1 MSILSRLSRKSV
13 EQAKVAELPRD
24 CGHWE
29 LAPRWDAAADIGI
42 PNLVVSYACTTCRST
57 FLPEEVKAMRDS

>member
-1 MSILSRLSRKSV
+1 MSILSRLSRKAA
-13 EQAKVAELPRD
+13 EQAQVAELPRD

-29 LAPRWDAAADIGI
+29 LAPRWDAAPDIGV
-42 PNLVVSYACTTCRST
+42 PNLVVSYASTSCRSI

>member
-1 MSILSRLSRKSV
+1 MSILSRLSRKPV
-13 EQAKVAELPRD
+13 EQAEVAELPRD

-42 PNLVVSYACTTCRST
+42 PNLVVSYECTGCRSI